1 MGYRER
7 ETLIDKEM
15 RYSECVYER
24 KKVRERERDRKT
36 DRQRRERKKRVSEK
50 R

>member
-24 KKVRERERDRKT
+24 KKLCERETGRQTDREERERK
-36 DRQRRERKKRVSEK
+36 E
-50 R
+50 